1 MAKTIRIAGKYFNA
15 NFFYTYMRKNFGE
28 SFAHSSLSFEK
39 EFEESK
45 KLAQKLNEFM
55 SQANCAYATK
65 LENGNQEDLEL
76 LKTRYREIAMVLE
89 RIYSVPKERYVLDEE
104 EEDYSLC
111 IDDFVPYFKGAVRP
125 YHNKYEIEQ
134 ADLTGKLTD
143 APYERESLMDKVK
156 ELAEIVSLKISADKK
171 AYNLKKG
178 NNEAYAYALGL
189 ESIGIPE
196 IIEINAKVNKNSGI
210 HTGFKTTD
218 NDIINAPFK
227 TCPKEL
233 VPIKMQELLYNYN
246 YVWSQDIPPFTEGI
260 DDEKQ
265 KIAHLSA
272 ICDREA
278 KFHIAFE
285 RIHPFED
292 GNGRTGRIILNAH
305 LVANELAPILIT
317 PEMRDFYIKWIDTDN
332 YQALSQHIMAISSVC
347 LTEMVSEYRR
357 KKGIDPDE
365 LRFPDV
371 KQKGRHTAIKVYP
384 PKTQPEEPNQD
395 DGDVKIY
402 RRKKKKC

>member
-1 MAKTIRIAGKYFNA
+1 MAKTIRIAGKNFNA

-45 KLAQKLNEFM
+45 KLTQRLNEFM

-65 LENGNQEDLEL
+65 LENGSQEDLEL
-76 LKTRYREIAMVLE
+76 LKTRYSEIAMVLE
-89 RIYSVPKERYVLDEE
+89 KMYSVPKERYILDEE

-111 IDDFVPYFKGAVRP
+111 IDDFIPYFKGAVRP
-125 YHNKYEIEQ
+125 YRNQYEINQ
-134 ADLTGKLTD
+134 AAQAGKLTD
-143 APYERESLMDKVK
+143 APYERESLIEKVK
-156 ELAEIVSLKISADKK
+156 ELADLVSLKIAADKK

-189 ESIGIPE
+189 DSIGIPE

-218 NDIINAPFK
+218 NDIINAQFQ

-246 YVWSQDIPPFTEGI
+246 YVWSQDIPPFTEGV

-265 KIAHLSA
+265 KIAHLRA

-305 LVANELAPILIT
+305 LVANELAPVLIT
-317 PEMRDFYIKWIDTDN
+317 PEMREFYIECIDTDN
-332 YQALSQHIMAISSVC
+332 YQALSQHIMSISSVC
-347 LTEMVSEYRR
+347 LTEMVSQYRR
-357 KKGIDPDE
+357 IKGIDPDE
-365 LRFPDV
+365 LRISDV
-371 KQKGRHTAIKVYP
+371 QPKGRHTAVKVYA
-384 PKTQPEEPNQD
+384 PKVQPEEPVQGD
-395 DGDVKIY
+395 EDVKIY
-402 RRKKKKC
+402 RMKR

>member
-1 MAKTIRIAGKYFNA
+1 MAKTIRIAGKNFNA

-45 KLAQKLNEFM
+45 KLTQRLNEFM
-55 SQANCAYATK
+55 SQSNCAYATK
-65 LENGNQEDLEL
+65 LENGSKEDLEL
-76 LKTRYREIAMVLE
+76 LKTRYSEIAIVLE
-89 RIYSVPKERYVLDEE
+89 RMYSIPKERYILDED

-111 IDDFVPYFKGAVRP
+111 IDDFIPYFKGAVRP
-125 YHNKYEIEQ
+125 YRNRYEIEQ
-134 ADLTGKLTD
+134 ARLAGKLTD
-143 APYERESLMDKVK
+143 APYENESLIDKVK
-156 ELAEIVSLKISADKK
+156 ELADLVSLKVAADKK
-171 AYNLKKG
+171 AHNLKKG
-178 NNEAYAYALGL
+178 NNEAYAYSLGL

-196 IIEINAKVNKNSGI
+196 IIKINAKVNKNSGI

-218 NDIINAPFK
+218 NDIINAPFQ

-246 YVWSQDIPPFTEGI
+246 YVWSQDIPPFTEDV

-265 KIAHLSA
+265 KIAHLRA

-305 LVANELAPILIT
+305 LVANELAPVLIT
-317 PEMRDFYIKWIDTDN
+317 PEMREFYIECIDTDN
-332 YQALSQHIMAISSVC
+332 YQALSQHIMSISSVC
-347 LTEMVSEYRR
+347 LTEMVSQYRR
-357 KKGIDPDE
+357 TKGIDPDE
-365 LRFPDV
+365 LRISDV
-371 KQKGRHTAIKVYP
+371 QPKGHHTAVKVYI
-384 PKTQPEEPNQD
+384 PKDQQEEPVQGD
-395 DGDVKIY
+395 DDIKIY
-402 RRKKKKC
+402 RIKR

>member
-1 MAKTIRIAGKYFNA
+1 MAKTIRIGGKNFNV
-15 NFFYTYMRKNFGE
+15 NFFNTYMKKNFGE

-45 KLAQKLNEFM
+45 KQGQKLNEFM
-55 SQANCAYATK
+55 SQDNCAYATK
-65 LENGNQEDLEL
+65 LENGSQEDLEL
-76 LKTRYREIAMVLE
+76 LKTRYSEIVMVLDKM
-89 RIYSVPKERYVLDEE
+89 YSIPKERYLLDEE
-104 EEDYSLC
+104 DENYSLC

-125 YHNKYEIEQ
+125 YRNQYEIEK
-134 ADLTGKLTD
+134 AATSDELTG
-143 APYERESLMDKVK
+143 APYERESLIDKVK
-156 ELAEIVSLKISADKK
+156 ELANLVSLKIAADKK

-178 NNEAYAYALGL
+178 NNEAYAYALSL

-210 HTGFKTTD
+210 HTGFKSTD
-218 NDIINAPFK
+218 NDIINAPFS

-246 YVWSQDIPPFTEGI
+246 YVWSQDIPPYIEGV

-265 KIAHLSA
+265 KSAHLKA
-272 ICDREA
+272 VCEREA

-305 LVANELAPILIT
+305 LIANELAPVLIT
-317 PEMRDFYIKWIDTDN
+317 PEMREFYIDCIDTDN
-332 YQALSQHIMAISSVC
+332 YQALSQHIISISSVC
-347 LTEMVSEYRR
+347 LTEMVSQYRR
-357 KKGIDPDE
+357 IKGIDPDE
-365 LRFPDV
+365 LTMSDIKPTCRPTAV
-371 KQKGRHTAIKVYP
+371 KIYTPKGQLEDQEQVD
-384 PKTQPEEPNQD
+384 E
-395 DGDVKIY
+395 DVKIY
-402 RRKKKKC
+402 RIKK

>member
-1 MAKTIRIAGKYFNA
+1 MAKTIRIAGKNFNA

-45 KLAQKLNEFM
+45 KLAQRLNEFM
-55 SQANCAYATK
+55 SQTNCAYATK
-65 LENGNQEDLEL
+65 LENGTQEDLEL
-76 LKTRYREIAMVLE
+76 LKTRYSEIAMVLE
-89 RIYSVPKERYVLDEE
+89 RMYSVPKERYILDEG

-111 IDDFVPYFKGAVRP
+111 IDDFIPYFKGAVRP
-125 YHNKYEIEQ
+125 YRNQYEIEQ
-134 ADLTGKLTD
+134 ADLAGKLTNT
-143 APYERESLMDKVK
+143 PYERESLIDKVK
-156 ELAEIVSLKISADKK
+156 ELADLVSLKIAADKK

-196 IIEINAKVNKNSGI
+196 IIKINAKVNKNSGI

-218 NDIINAPFK
+218 NDIINAPFQ

-246 YVWSQDIPPFTEGI
+246 YVWSQDIPPFTEGV

-265 KIAHLSA
+265 KIAHLRA

-305 LVANELAPILIT
+305 LVANELAPVLIT
-317 PEMRDFYIKWIDTDN
+317 PEMREFYIECIDTDN
-332 YQALSQHIMAISSVC
+332 YQALSQHIMSISSVC
-347 LTEMVSEYRR
+347 LTEMVSQYRR
-357 KKGIDPDE
+357 IKGINPDE
-365 LRFPDV
+365 LRISDAQP
-371 KQKGRHTAIKVYP
+371 KGRHTAVKVYIP
-384 PKTQPEEPNQD
+384 ETQPEEPVQGD
-395 DGDVKIY
+395 EDVKIY
-402 RRKKKKC
+402 RIKK